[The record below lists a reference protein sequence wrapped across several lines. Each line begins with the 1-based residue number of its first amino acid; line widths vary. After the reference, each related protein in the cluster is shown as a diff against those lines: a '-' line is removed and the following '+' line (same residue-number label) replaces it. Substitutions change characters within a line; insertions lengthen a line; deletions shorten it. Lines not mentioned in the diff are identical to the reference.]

1 MSSNTSLEVLGARK
15 RKLSTKASTNGD
27 PLEAKRKKT
36 LSEAKKGG
44 AAALTKKTSF
54 VTKNSKATGKKASE
68 NGSGNST
75 LATGSDTPVTGMA
88 VQKIVDTDPEATEG
102 VDNDIIS
109 VDDDDHD
116 DKQDDESSLESA
128 EESAEAE
135 LGRFFFFLS
144 ISK

>member
-1 MSSNTSLEVLGARK
+1 MSSNTSLEVSGARK

-27 PLEAKRKKT
+27 PLEAKRKKS

-44 AAALTKKTSF
+44 AASLTKKTSF
-54 VTKNSKATGKKASE
+54 VTGNSKAIGKKASE
-68 NGSGNST
+68 NGSDNST
-75 LATGSDTPVTGMA
+75 PATGSHTPVTGMA
-88 VQKIVDTDPEATEG
+88 TQKTINTDPEATEG

-109 VDDDDHD
+109 LDDDD
-116 DKQDDESSLESA
+116 DKQDDESNPESA

-135 LGRFFFFLS
+135 LGRIFFLFF